1 MAYRDSNASADVE
14 ETIRPQVATADVD
27 GETVDLRGADSV
39 LFAVTIGTI
48 TDDATDSTVTVEE
61 SADDSTWT
69 DVADADILGTEPTLA
84 ADTAYQFGYI
94 GSERYVR
101 ATFGLG
107 TATNVAVA
115 TLAVR
120 TNLHRE
126 PEGYSVESVI

>member
-1 MAYRDSNASADVE
+1 MAYRDSNASANVE

-61 SADDSTWT
+61 SADDSAWT
-69 DVADADILGTEPTLA
+69 DVADADILGTEPTVA

-94 GSERYVR
+94 GAERYVR
-101 ATFGLG
+101 ATFTVGG
-107 TATNVAVA
+107 ATNVAVS
-115 TLAVR
+115 TVAVR

-126 PEGYSVESVI
+126 PDGYNVESVI

>member
-1 MAYRDSNASADVE
+1 MAYRDSNASANVE

-126 PEGYSVESVI
+126 PDGYNVESVI

>member
-107 TATNVAVA
+107 TAADVAVA

-126 PEGYSVESVI
+126 PDGYNVESVI

>member
-1 MAYRDSNASADVE
+1 MAYRDSNACADVE

-107 TATNVAVA
+107 AATNVAVA

>member
-126 PEGYSVESVI
+126 PDGYNVELVI

>member
-1 MAYRDSNASADVE
+1 MAYRDSNACADVE

>member
-1 MAYRDSNASADVE
+1 MAYRDSNACADVE

-126 PEGYSVESVI
+126 PDGSNVESVI

>member
-126 PEGYSVESVI
+126 PDGYNVESVI

>member
-1 MAYRDSNASADVE
+1 MAYRDSNACADVE

-126 PEGYSVESVI
+126 PDGYNVESVI

>member
-1 MAYRDSNASADVE
+1 MAYRDSNACADVE
-14 ETIRPQVATADVD
+14 ETIRPQVAAADVD

-126 PEGYSVESVI
+126 PDGYNVESVI